1 MTAYAFPAGEL
12 DGKVNQELD
21 KAVEHEL
28 EEAEHFKG
36 NDEDAKLVE
45 KLRAELHAEK
55 HDLPVEPAA
64 TGEWA

>member
-1 MTAYAFPAGEL
+1 MCLSADEL

-28 EEAEHFKG
+28 KEAEHFKG
-36 NDEDAKLVE
+36 NDEDAQLVE
-45 KLRAELHAEK
+45 KLRAELQAEK

-64 TGEWA
+64 TGEWK